1 MEARDRPYSQ
11 FNFLVELGDGTAAD
25 TVQAGFQEVSGLG
38 LDVRSTR
45 YRAGNF
51 PANEPLIIHHGST
64 VSDVTLKRGVIGTRD
79 LWDWLE
85 QVRAGDQDALRNV
98 TIKLL
103 SEDHSVVATT
113 WTLRR
118 ARPISY
124 RGPLLHGEGG
134 EVAIE
139 SITLAAEGLEIE

>member
-1 MEARDRPYSQ
+1 MQFRDRPYSQ
-11 FNFLVELGDGTAAD
+11 FNFLVELGNGAATD

-38 LDVRSTR
+38 VDVRATR

-51 PANEPLIIHHGST
+51 AANEPLVVHHVST
-64 VSDVTLKRGVIGTRD
+64 VSDVTLKRGVIGAPD
-79 LWDWLE
+79 LWDWLR
-85 QVRAGDQDALRNV
+85 QVKTGDPDALRTV
-98 TIKLL
+98 TIELL
-103 SEDHSVVATT
+103 SEDRNVVATT
-113 WTLRR
+113 WTLKN

-139 SITLAAEGLEIE
+139 SITLAAERLEIA